1 MNGISKTTKKLEK
14 IDSISK
20 QLEDEYDVLIP
31 ILNLDVKD
39 SEFRIGDIIVKKM
52 GEKSLEEFGIKKEF
66 KNILVKNLYENIVDK
81 TAVIIPIRGN
91 NITIICE
98 DARKKA
104 DYAIR
109 VLQVALSSQWGL
121 TDLALLFKQNE
132 TIIYRRKN
140 TPSSVVGN
148 WHLGHRLLGLEIDEG
163 YEKRINE
170 FLSIIQV
177 IFDKQKFP
185 PKLEE
190 CFERALTWIGRSIDE
205 EDLDIK
211 IIKLSIALETIL
223 TTIDDP
229 RKEEALTA
237 RMLLLTDIWFNEQ
250 LFKPAEVLR
259 IYKLRSNIVHGSK
272 LGITEKVDYLDM
284 LQVAIHT
291 LIYSI
296 KLIHDKDLKNH
307 KDFIDTLKSHEGR
320 ENIIKWLNK
329 QDDNRLSKLIKYMKD
344 TGTLKV

>member
-1 MNGISKTTKKLEK
+1 MDAREDYEILLLTEK
-14 IDSISK
+14 ECM
-20 QLEDEYDVLIP
+20 QLEDEYEVLIP

-39 SEFRIGDIIVKKM
+39 SEFRIGDITVKKM
-52 GEKSLEEFGIKKEF
+52 GEKSLEEFGMKKEF

-98 DARKKA
+98 DARRKA

-132 TIIYRRKN
+132 TIIYRKKN

-148 WHLGHRLLGLEIDEG
+148 WHLGHRPVGLEIDEG

-177 IFDKQKFP
+177 IFNEQNIS

-190 CFERALTWIGRSIDE
+190 CFERALIWIGRSIEE

-223 TTIDDP
+223 TTINDP
-229 RKEEALTA
+229 RKEEAITA
-237 RMLLLTDIWFNEQ
+237 RIMLLNDIYFNEQ
-250 LFKPAEVLR
+250 VFKPAEVLR
-259 IYKLRSNIVHGSK
+259 IYKLRSKIVHGSK
-272 LGITEKVDYLDM
+272 LGITEKIDYLSM
-284 LQVAIHT
+284 LEVAIHT

-296 KLIHDKDLKNH
+296 KVIQSKDLKNH
-307 KDFIDTLKSHEGR
+307 NKFIDTLNSHEGR
-320 ENIIKWLNK
+320 EKIIKWLK
-329 QDDNRLSKLIKYMKD
+329 EQGDKRLSKLIKYMEEIYLN
-344 TGTLKV
+344 T